1 MSDRFCLCGARL
13 DRSSA
18 VQSLQSPCMRMF
30 MSIRTL
36 KSVTSDSKI
45 CNICRHS
52 YNKWK
57 NENPEFEIILSRF
70 ESDTFGVN
78 AVNDDSV
85 IFFYLAVLTFDFCF
99 FNRILLWT
107 FKLMIHHL
115 VQ

>member
-1 MSDRFCLCGARL
+1 
-13 DRSSA
+13 
-18 VQSLQSPCMRMF
+18 

-36 KSVTSDSKI
+36 KSVTSDAKI
-45 CNICRHS
+45 CNICRHL

-57 NENPEFEIILSRF
+57 SENPEFEIILSRF

-78 AVNDDSV
+78 AVNDGSV
-85 IFFYLAVLTFDFCF
+85 MFFNLAVLTFDFCF
-99 FNRILLWT
+99 FNRILLWM